1 MRVLIS
7 VVVTIVSLL
16 SFPAAAEQRR
26 LLIYCGITMVRP
38 VTELA
43 RVFEAREKVA
53 IQVAQGGSEDLYQS
67 AKKSR
72 LGDIYFPGEPSY
84 RDIHLAEGLL
94 GDYRVIGHNQMAL
107 FVQKGNPKQVSGHLR
122 ELLRKD
128 LVVVIGNAASGSVG
142 HESRRMLDAAGIYP
156 KVVANA
162 SELLADSRSV
172 NLAFKRGQADLAL
185 NWRATALFPDNAPYV
200 DIIDLPSTVAA
211 PQPLLMIELMFSRN
225 PVDARRFID
234 FAASEEGQAVFRRH
248 GFLDSKGNR

>member
-1 MRVLIS
+1 MRILIS
-7 VVVTIVSLL
+7 VVMTIVSLL
-16 SFPAAAEQRR
+16 SPPAAAEQRR

-43 RVFEAREKVA
+43 RAFEAREKVA

-94 GDYRVIGHNQMAL
+94 GDYRVIGYNQMAL
-107 FVQKGNPKQVSGHLR
+107 FVQKGNPKQVRGLLH

-128 LVVVIGNAASGSVG
+128 LAVAIGNAESGSVG
-142 HESRRMLDAAGIYP
+142 HESRRMLDAEGIYP

-162 SELLADSRSV
+162 SELLPDSRSV
-172 NLAFKRGQADLAL
+172 NLAFKRGHADLAL
-185 NWRATALFPDNAPYV
+185 NWRATALFPDNSPYV
-200 DIIDLPSTVAA
+200 DIVDLPVTVAA
-211 PQPLLMIELMFSRN
+211 PQPLLMIELTFSKN
-225 PVDARRFID
+225 LVDARRFIG
-234 FAASEEGQAVFRRH
+234 FAASDDGQAVFRKH